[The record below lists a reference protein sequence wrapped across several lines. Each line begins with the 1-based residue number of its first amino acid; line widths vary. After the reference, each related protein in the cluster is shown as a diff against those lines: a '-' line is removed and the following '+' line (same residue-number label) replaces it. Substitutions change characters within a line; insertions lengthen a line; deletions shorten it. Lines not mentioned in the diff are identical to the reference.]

1 MEKSSALPLPT
12 EESLIKASSGLGIIN
27 LETETEYVS
36 FLLLSWDVTLSFKN
50 YLNSL
55 LPEKNKNKF
64 NCMNVTIY
72 IYTYIHTHISI
83 ET

>member
-36 FLLLSWDVTLSFKN
+36 FLLLS
-50 YLNSL
+50 
-55 LPEKNKNKF
+55 
-64 NCMNVTIY
+64 
-72 IYTYIHTHISI
+72 
-83 ET
+83 